1 MSIEEHGKLPEPE
14 QTPDASACGGESPS
28 PSQPAAP
35 APSQLNAMEK
45 FYERFRGV
53 PLRNIDI
60 FIGICAGAFLVVVVL
75 GMLKGRGII

>member
-1 MSIEEHGKLPEPE
+1 MSMEYNEEQMEPRQE
-14 QTPDASACGGESPS
+14 NTPPD
-28 PSQPAAP
+28 
-35 APSQLNAMEK
+35 PSQLNAMEK

-60 FIGICAGAFLVVVVL
+60 FIGICAAAFLVVVVL

>member
-1 MSIEEHGKLPEPE
+1 MSIEENGRQPEQPLGTPEPNPE
-14 QTPDASACGGESPS
+14 PTAPD
-28 PSQPAAP
+28 
-35 APSQLNAMEK
+35 PSQLNAMEK

-60 FIGICAGAFLVVVVL
+60 FIGICAAAFVVIVVL